1 MSEEAELR
9 AKIAALSGENSRIA
23 LQDASNLAAG
33 RINQQRQSGSA
44 PPTPTYAPPAG
55 RGSTYH
61 PRGRG
66 AGWTGHYA
74 PDRYAPYHQPRGF
87 SHKPAYAP
95 SYRNRSLVVNSSV
108 GTHPGQ
114 QASPATPAL
123 TPSDG
128 FVLKRDRHMQL
139 INTSVYDQKT
149 QQRQSEIEATL
160 QEKQRLRDA
169 KERARVINAFQ
180 PQHPASTTYSAA
192 STAEPAAVRDI
203 QINNLRFRVAAD
215 GSKLIRMFG
224 EQTHI
229 DTLVHHLTCTD
240 DSNTDPGATPKTT
253 KVAGVT
259 FHRSKHGNLY
269 RAGLVKKSIRYWNK
283 SQEIWEGPLLID
295 WVTTGKTTSRRARNC
310 VQDLLLRV
318 PNTPT
323 AIQIG
328 PCATDL
334 NESDHLS
341 MSVGRPFASLL
352 TFSSV
357 GMCAHGNRCRYTH
370 DPSKIAVC
378 KDFLRSGRCAAGD
391 ACNLSHETTPH
402 RVPAC
407 THFLRGN
414 CTNPDCRYAHVA
426 VNPAAPACRAFGTIG
441 YCEKGAECTE
451 RHVFECPDYANTG
464 ICRNKKCRLPHV
476 DTAGNMRKAKTAE
489 TKTDEAE
496 TSDLSSDEESYDGI
510 DYDDVDS
517 DDFSDNEVMGGTEGD
532 HELSQQQDYVGF
544 S

>member
-9 AKIAALSGENSRIA
+9 AKIAALSGINRCIA
-23 LQDASNLAAG
+23 SQHGSDLTAG
-33 RINQQRQSGSA
+33 RINQQRESGSA
-44 PPTPTYAPPAG
+44 PTTPTYAPPAG
-55 RGSTYH
+55 RGSGYY

-66 AGWTGHYA
+66 AGWAGQYA

-108 GTHPGQ
+108 GSPAGQ
-114 QASPATPAL
+114 PASPATPVP
-123 TPSDG
+123 TSSDK
-128 FVLKRDRHMQL
+128 FVSKRDRHMQL

-149 QQRQSEIEATL
+149 QQRQLEIEATL
-160 QEKQRLRDA
+160 REKQRLRDA
-169 KERARVINAFQ
+169 KEKARVMGAFQ
-180 PQHPASTTYSAA
+180 PQHTASTTYGASPSAG
-192 STAEPAAVRDI
+192 TDAVRDI

-215 GSKLIRMFG
+215 GSKLIRMF
-224 EQTHI
+224 
-229 DTLVHHLTCTD
+229 D
-240 DSNTDPGATPKTT
+240 DSNTDPGATPKITR
-253 KVAGVT
+253 VAGVT

-269 RAGLVKKSIRYWNK
+269 RAGLVKKSMRENNIKK
-283 SQEIWEGPLLID
+283 SSELCP
-295 WVTTGKTTSRRARNC
+295 RF
-310 VQDLLLRV
+310 
-318 PNTPT
+318 T
-323 AIQIG
+323 A
-328 PCATDL
+328 T
-334 NESDHLS
+334 
-341 MSVGRPFASLL
+341 
-352 TFSSV
+352 

-370 DPSKIAVC
+370 DPNKIAVC

-441 YCEKGAECTE
+441 YCEKSADCAE

-464 ICRNKKCRLPHV
+464 VCRNKKCRLPHV
-476 DTAGNMRKAKTAE
+476 DTAGNMRKAKSAE
-489 TKTDEAE
+489 AKMDDAE
-496 TSDLSSDEESYDGI
+496 TSDLSSDEESYDEI

-517 DDFSDNEVMGGTEGD
+517 DNFSDNEVMGGTDERD
-532 HELSQQQDYVGF
+532 HELSQQQDYVKF

>member
-9 AKIAALSGENSRIA
+9 AKIAALSGKDSRIA
-23 LQDASNLAAG
+23 LQDASNFVAG
-33 RINQQRQSGSA
+33 RINQQRQSESA

-55 RGSTYH
+55 RGSSYH

-66 AGWTGHYA
+66 AGWAGQYA

-108 GTHPGQ
+108 GTTAGQ
-114 QASPATPAL
+114 QASPATTAL

-139 INTSVYDQKT
+139 INTSVYDKKT

-160 QEKQRLRDA
+160 QEKQRLRDV
-169 KERARVINAFQ
+169 KERARVMHAFQ
-180 PQHPASTTYSAA
+180 PQHAASTTYGAA
-192 STAEPAAVRDI
+192 PTAGPAAVRDI

-224 EQTHI
+224 EYTRV
-229 DTLVHHLTCTD
+229 DTLVHHLTCID
-240 DSNTDPGATPKTT
+240 DSNTDPGATPKIT

-269 RAGLVKKSIRYWNK
+269 RAGLVKKSMRYWTKESRDFGWTNVDVLGDNRENDVKK
-283 SQEIWEGPLLID
+283 SSELCPRF
-295 WVTTGKTTSRRARNC
+295 TATGTEYSNRHTNRS
-310 VQDLLLRV
+310 LRDGSERERSS
-318 PNTPT
+318 
-323 AIQIG
+323 Q
-328 PCATDL
+328 
-334 NESDHLS
+334 H
-341 MSVGRPFASLL
+341 
-352 TFSSV
+352 SV

-370 DPSKIAVC
+370 DPNKIAVC
-378 KDFLRSGRCAAGD
+378 KDFLRSGRCVAGD
-391 ACNLSHETTPH
+391 GCNLSHETTPH

-426 VNPAAPACRAFGTIG
+426 VNPTAPACRAFGSIG
-441 YCEKGAECTE
+441 YCEKGAQCTE

-476 DTAGNMRKAKTAE
+476 DTAGNMRKAKSAE

-517 DDFSDNEVMGGTEGD
+517 DNFSDNEIMGGT
-532 HELSQQQDYVGF
+532 
-544 S
+544 

>member
-9 AKIAALSGENSRIA
+9 AKIAALSGKDSRIA
-23 LQDASNLAAG
+23 LQDGSNFVAG
-33 RINQQRQSGSA
+33 RINQQRQSESA

-55 RGSTYH
+55 RGSSYH

-66 AGWTGHYA
+66 AGWTGQYA
-74 PDRYAPYHQPRGF
+74 RDRYAPYHQPRGF

-95 SYRNRSLVVNSSV
+95 SYRNRSLVVNSSI
-108 GTHPGQ
+108 GTPAGQ
-114 QASPATPAL
+114 QVSPATPAL

-160 QEKQRLRDA
+160 QEKQRLRDV

-180 PQHPASTTYSAA
+180 PQQAVSTTYGAA
-192 STAEPAAVRDI
+192 PTAGPAAVRDI

-224 EQTHI
+224 EHTRV
-229 DTLVHHLTCTD
+229 DTLAHHLTCID
-240 DSNTDPGATPKTT
+240 DSNTDPGATPKIT

-269 RAGLVKKSIRYWNK
+269 RAGLVKKSMRYWTKEPRHFGRTNVDLSGDNRENDVKK
-283 SQEIWEGPLLID
+283 SSELCPRF
-295 WVTTGKTTSRRARNC
+295 TATGTEYSNRHTNRS
-310 VQDLLLRV
+310 LRDGSERERSS
-318 PNTPT
+318 
-323 AIQIG
+323 Q
-328 PCATDL
+328 
-334 NESDHLS
+334 H
-341 MSVGRPFASLL
+341 SVGRPYIPLL
-352 TFSSV
+352 TLFT

-378 KDFLRSGRCAAGD
+378 KDFLRSGRCVAGNG
-391 ACNLSHETTPH
+391 CNLSHETTPH

-426 VNPAAPACRAFGTIG
+426 VNPAAPACRAFGSIG

-476 DTAGNMRKAKTAE
+476 DTAGNMRKAKSAE

-517 DDFSDNEVMGGTEGD
+517 DNFSDNEIMGGTVEGD
-532 HELSQQQDYVGF
+532 HELSQQQDYVRL

>member
-9 AKIAALSGENSRIA
+9 AKIAALSG
-23 LQDASNLAAG
+23 

-44 PPTPTYAPPAG
+44 PTTPTYAPPAG
-55 RGSTYH
+55 RGSGYY

-66 AGWTGHYA
+66 AGWAGQYA

-108 GTHPGQ
+108 GSPAGPP
-114 QASPATPAL
+114 ASPATPAL
-123 TPSDG
+123 TSSDK
-128 FVLKRDRHMQL
+128 FVSKRDRHMQL

-149 QQRQSEIEATL
+149 QQRQLEIEATL
-160 QEKQRLRDA
+160 REKQQLRDA
-169 KERARVINAFQ
+169 KEKARVMGAFQ
-180 PQHPASTTYSAA
+180 PQQTASTTYGAPPSAG
-192 STAEPAAVRDI
+192 TDAVRHI

-215 GSKLIRMFG
+215 GSKLIRMF
-224 EQTHI
+224 
-229 DTLVHHLTCTD
+229 D
-240 DSNTDPGATPKTT
+240 DSNTDPGATPKIT

-269 RAGLVKKSIRYWNK
+269 RAGLVKKSMRENNIKK
-283 SQEIWEGPLLID
+283 SSELCP
-295 WVTTGKTTSRRARNC
+295 RF
-310 VQDLLLRV
+310 
-318 PNTPT
+318 T
-323 AIQIG
+323 A
-328 PCATDL
+328 T
-334 NESDHLS
+334 
-341 MSVGRPFASLL
+341 
-352 TFSSV
+352 

-370 DPSKIAVC
+370 DPNKIAVC
-378 KDFLRSGRCAAGD
+378 KDFLRSGRCATGD

-441 YCEKGAECTE
+441 YCEKGADCTE

-476 DTAGNMRKAKTAE
+476 DTAGNMRKAKSAE
-489 TKTDEAE
+489 AKMDDAE
-496 TSDLSSDEESYDGI
+496 TSDLSSDEESYDEI

-517 DDFSDNEVMGGTEGD
+517 DNFSDNEVMGGTDERD
-532 HELSQQQDYVGF
+532 HELSQQQDYVRF